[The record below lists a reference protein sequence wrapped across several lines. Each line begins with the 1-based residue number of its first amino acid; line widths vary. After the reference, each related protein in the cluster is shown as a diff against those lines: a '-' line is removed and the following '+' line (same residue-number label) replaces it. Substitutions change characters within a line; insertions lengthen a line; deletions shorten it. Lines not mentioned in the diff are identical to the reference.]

1 MIDNRSLV
9 YWQQHAPWP
18 DPAQIEQD
26 LIISRALV
34 DIFSHPLL
42 KKELAFRGGTALQK
56 CFYEILRHAI
66 LKTSTA
72 YKLRQVLS
80 ALYLMHFEKNW
91 SHGLV
96 NQE

>member
-9 YWQQHAPWP
+9 YWRQHAPWS

-34 DIFSHPLL
+34 DIFNHPLL

-56 CFYEILRHAI
+56 CLAWF
-66 LKTSTA
+66 KKCVFS
-72 YKLRQVLS
+72 
-80 ALYLMHFEKNW
+80 
-91 SHGLV
+91 
-96 NQE
+96 